1 MSQTWR
7 QRLAQRRL
15 DLGLEGK
22 EYDYLKTY
30 MEDYCKKSDEEA
42 KKLCDNDLLKTV
54 DQVINSMADPE
65 FDRFTSGVI
74 ADVSKK
80 LGRDDIANLVLKKQ
94 KSKDDKEK
102 IEKTAGD
109 SLTRSDDTPK
119 QEEPIPA

>member
-80 LGRDDIANLVLKKQ
+80 LGRDDIANIVLKKQ
-94 KSKDDKEK
+94 QSKDKDS
-102 IEKTAGD
+102 TAGD

-119 QEEPIPA
+119 QEQQQPIPA

>member
-22 EYDYLKTY
+22 EYDYLKSY

-80 LGRDDIANLVLKKQ
+80 LGRDDIANIVLKKQ
-94 KSKDDKEK
+94 KSKESKDKDS
-102 IEKTAGD
+102 TAGD
-109 SLTRSDDTPK
+109 SLSRSDDTPK

>member
-7 QRLAQRRL
+7 QRLSQRRL

-30 MEDYCKKSDEEA
+30 IEDYCKKSDEEA
-42 KKLCDNDLLKTV
+42 KKLCDNDMLKTV

-80 LGRDDIANLVLKKQ
+80 LGRDDIANIVLKKQ
-94 KSKDDKEK
+94 QSKDNDKK
-102 IEKTAGD
+102 AGD
-109 SLTRSDDTPK
+109 SLTRSDDTPR
-119 QEEPIPA
+119 QQEPIPA

>member
-1 MSQTWR
+1 MSVTWR

-30 MEDYCKKSDEEA
+30 IEHYCQKSDEEA
-42 KKLCDNDLLKTV
+42 KKLCDKDILKTV

-65 FDRFTSGVI
+65 FDRFSSGVI
-74 ADVSKK
+74 AEVSKK

-102 IEKTAGD
+102 TAGD
-109 SLTRSDDTPK
+109 SLTRSDETPK
-119 QEEPIPA
+119 QEIPIPA

>member
-7 QRLAQRRL
+7 QRLAERRL

-42 KKLCDNDLLKTV
+42 KKLCDNDMLKTV

-65 FDRFTSGVI
+65 FDRFSSGVI

-80 LGRDDIANLVLKKQ
+80 LGRDDIANIVLKKQ
-94 KSKDDKEK
+94 KSKE
-102 IEKTAGD
+102 TAGD
-109 SLTRSDDTPK
+109 SFTRSDNTPK
-119 QEEPIPA
+119 QEESIPA